1 MDSEQVE
8 NRVGR
13 EVWDQVCG
21 LIRRRAERQ
30 VENRVGRGVWDQVW
44 IRVESRVKSRVSDQ
58 AEEEHDG

>member
-8 NRVGR
+8 KRVGR
-13 EVWDQVCG
+13 EVWDQ
-21 LIRRRAERQ
+21 IRRRAERQ